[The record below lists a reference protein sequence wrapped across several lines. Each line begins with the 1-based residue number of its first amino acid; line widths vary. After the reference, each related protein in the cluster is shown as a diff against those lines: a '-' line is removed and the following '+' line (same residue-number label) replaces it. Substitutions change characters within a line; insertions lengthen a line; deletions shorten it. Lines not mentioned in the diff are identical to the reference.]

1 MFATRGSRLPQ
12 TWQNVQLDAWNFTGV
27 LKAWQA
33 ESCDKGLWSEP
44 LHPCNAQERG
54 CMCGIG
60 RKTGQIN
67 VSFSLRRFCAAW
79 QVGDI
84 RDDHAYPGPY
94 SSGATETRA
103 SVNGE
108 YGGLCMYSEGHS
120 WNSRD
125 QSILSQ
131 NDGRG
136 MDNSTMLQVR
146 AASSS
151 FPFSSACPSYCSI
164 GTRLSVCQEVC
175 AWQGNAAYY
184 ALLPSSIAVCVWTHA
199 LSGRSVCPLLQVRSS
214 SALTCRVHGL

>member
-1 MFATRGSRLPQ
+1 MFATGGSRLPQ
-12 TWQNVQLDAWNFTGV
+12 IWQNLQLVDSVMHLSAI

-33 ESCDKGLWSEP
+33 ESCDEGLWSEP

-108 YGGLCMYSEGHS
+108 YGGLCMYLEGHS

-164 GTRLSVCQEVC
+164 GARLCVCQEVC
-175 AWQGNAAYY
+175 A
-184 ALLPSSIAVCVWTHA
+184 
-199 LSGRSVCPLLQVRSS
+199 
-214 SALTCRVHGL
+214 

>member
-1 MFATRGSRLPQ
+1 MHLSAI
-12 TWQNVQLDAWNFTGV
+12 

-33 ESCDKGLWSEP
+33 ESCDERLWSEP

-60 RKTGQIN
+60 RKRT
-67 VSFSLRRFCAAW
+67 FSLRRFCAAW

-94 SSGATETRA
+94 SSGSTETRA

-120 WNSRD
+120 WNTRD

-136 MDNSTMLQVR
+136 MDNSTMLQVC

-151 FPFSSACPSYCSI
+151 FPFSIACPSYCSLYRDSFFCVPR
-164 GTRLSVCQEVC
+164 GLCLAGQCCLLVTFSRLVLLIVYGCMPCQANQV
-175 AWQGNAAYY
+175 
-184 ALLPSSIAVCVWTHA
+184 
-199 LSGRSVCPLLQVRSS
+199 VRS
-214 SALTCRVHGL
+214 CK